1 MTEENDKAHDSDYSG
16 HQGGSLKPGSGR
28 RTKKVVLTDNLV
40 TVETRSV
47 STSSDAV
54 AIVLAA
60 LGIDTKDMKAAME
73 KLDEADLQAIRE
85 RTLHPEESNV
95 PKPDDFDDEKFVAVA
110 SSYAYSVL
118 DGRKQAKN
126 EASKGKD
133 RRISVVTTVIIAVS
147 TLIGGGVIGT
157 YLGKYL
163 SDRAESV
170 PTTEE
175 RTIE

>member
-1 MTEENDKAHDSDYSG
+1 M
-16 HQGGSLKPGSGR
+16 
-28 RTKKVVLTDNLV
+28 
-40 TVETRSV
+40 TVEGDTLVIFEAGEV

-54 AIVLAA
+54 FIALSA

-85 RTLHPEESNV
+85 RTLHPAEAKV

-133 RRISVVTTVIIAVS
+133 RGISVLTTIIIAVT
-147 TLIGGGVIGT
+147 TLIGGGFFGT
-157 YLGKYL
+157 FLGKYL
-163 SDRAESV
+163 SDRAETA